1 MKDIEKC
8 LETNIQALI
17 NAGFIKSKEDLS
29 IEELEELKKVIEHA
43 ICD

>member
-8 LETNIQALI
+8 LEINIQALI
-17 NAGFIKSKEDLS
+17 NAGFIESKDDLS
-29 IEELEELKKVIEHA
+29 IEELKELKKVIEHA